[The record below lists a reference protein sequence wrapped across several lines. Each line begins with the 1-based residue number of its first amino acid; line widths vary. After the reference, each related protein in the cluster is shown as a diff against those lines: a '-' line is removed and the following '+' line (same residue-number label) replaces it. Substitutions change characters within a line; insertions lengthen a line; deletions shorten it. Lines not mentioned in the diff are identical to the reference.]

1 MEEVANVYASSLFAV
16 AKEHGKLEEIREQL
30 GAFVDALDESHDLS
44 VFFFSPYFSTEE
56 KREGLERVISGAEAE
71 LLSFLSLL
79 IEKHRIAVI
88 SRIRQRFDELWDRE
102 HRMLEVTV
110 TSAVQLDP
118 EVLDRI
124 RQAVE
129 GQTDRTV
136 SLETRV
142 DDWIVGGLVVQVGNM
157 VLDASIRNR
166 LEKFRKQVATAA

>member
-1 MEEVANVYASSLFAV
+1 MEEVANVYAESLFAV
-16 AKEHGKLEEIREQL
+16 AKEHGKLDEIREQL
-30 GAFVDALDESHDLS
+30 GGFVDALGENHDLS

-56 KREGLERVISGAEAE
+56 KRDGLERVISGAEPQ
-71 LLSFLSLL
+71 LLSFLALL

-88 SRIRQRFDELWDRE
+88 GRIRQRFDELWDAE
-102 HRMLEVTV
+102 HRMLDVTV

-129 GQTDRTV
+129 SQTDRTV

-142 DDWIVGGLVVQVGNM
+142 DDWIVGGLIVQVGNM